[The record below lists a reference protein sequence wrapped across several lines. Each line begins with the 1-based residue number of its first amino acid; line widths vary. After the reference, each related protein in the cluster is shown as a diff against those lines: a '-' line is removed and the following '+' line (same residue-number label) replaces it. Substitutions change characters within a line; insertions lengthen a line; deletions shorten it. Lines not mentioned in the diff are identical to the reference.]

1 LAKVFKFRGGD
12 AIEGA
17 DEWTG
22 RLHHT
27 DQGLRHKSIGNAML
41 FLENM
46 PEMQGAFRFNSFTKE
61 IEIVRAWPWDS
72 ATERPLTESDITHI
86 IRWLESLGQFGI
98 NQALAFAAVQAVAE
112 RASYNPLQDWL
123 NGLKWDG
130 VERIDYWMHEYLG
143 CEESDYITAIS
154 AKFLIGAVARAL
166 NPGCKMDNML
176 ILEGPQGILKSS
188 SLEALFGRDYFTD
201 EIADFGS
208 KDAAMQLQG
217 AWCVEVAELSTF
229 GRAAAERTKEF
240 VSRRV
245 DRLRPPYG
253 RMLVKWPR
261 TTVLV
266 GTTNEMA
273 EYFRD
278 HTGNRR
284 FWPVLCAGIKKD
296 DLAANREHLWAE
308 AVARYRKPER
318 WWLEGEENA
327 LAVEQQ
333 EKRYD
338 EEPWFDQIRKHVTG
352 LVIDQTTSHD
362 VLTAGLSVPV
372 AQINQSMKNRVGRCM
387 RKLGWRLTFPKDEH
401 GLTTRV
407 WTRPSTVENCNG

>member
-1 LAKVFKFRGGD
+1 MNVARIIKFPG
-12 AIEGA
+12 EEWA
-17 DEWTG
+17 D
-22 RLHHT
+22 RLHYT
-27 DQGLRHKSIGNAML
+27 DSGLRHKSVGNAML

-46 PEMQGAFRFNSFTKE
+46 PEMREAFRFNSFTKE
-61 IEIVRAWPWDS
+61 IEIARAWPWDT
-72 ATERPLTESDITHI
+72 AIERPLTESDITHI

-98 NQALAFAAVQAVAE
+98 NTALAFAAVQAVAE
-112 RASYNPLQDWL
+112 RQSYNPLQEWL
-123 NGLKWDG
+123 NSLEWDG
-130 VERIDYWMHEYLG
+130 IERMDHWMHEYLG
-143 CEESDYITAIS
+143 CEDSAYIQAIS
-154 AKFLIGAVARAL
+154 GKFLIGAVARAL
-166 NPGCKMDNML
+166 DPGCKMDNML

-217 AWCVEVAELSTF
+217 VWCVEVAELSTF

-245 DRLRPPYG
+245 DRIRPPYG

-261 TTVLV
+261 TAVLV
-266 GTTNEMA
+266 GTTNETA

-284 FWPVLCAGIKKD
+284 FWPILCAGIRKD
-296 DLAANREHLWAE
+296 DLSAVRNQLWAE
-308 AVARYRKPER
+308 AVVRYRKPER
-318 WWLEGEENA
+318 WWLEGDENA
-327 LAVEQQ
+327 LAIEQQ

-338 EEPWFDQIRKHVTG
+338 EEPWFDQIRQHVAG
-352 LVIDQTTSHD
+352 LLVNETTSHN

-387 RKLGWRLTFPKDEH
+387 RKLGWRLTFPKDSH
-401 GLTTRV
+401 GNTIRTWIKDQNRG
-407 WTRPSTVENCNG
+407 EQNG